1 MDILIEG
8 TPNTP
13 RILFNE
19 KTSSWIVSGRSYNKE
34 PRSSYEPIIK
44 WLETLDGPGTY
55 SFEFKLEFFDTSSF
69 KVIVDILSYL
79 QKKISKNLELSIKWF
94 YESDDEDM
102 RDSGESLK
110 EIITELPLELV
121 SY

>member
-1 MDILIEG
+1 MDIFIEG
-8 TPNTP
+8 TQNTP

-19 KTSSWIVSGRSYNKE
+19 KASSWVVSGRSYNKE
-34 PRSSYEPIIK
+34 PLSSYQPLIA
-44 WLETLDGPGTY
+44 WLETLNGPGSY

-79 QKKISKNLELSIKWF
+79 QKKYSENLDLSIKWF

-110 EIITELPLELV
+110 EIIRLPVELI